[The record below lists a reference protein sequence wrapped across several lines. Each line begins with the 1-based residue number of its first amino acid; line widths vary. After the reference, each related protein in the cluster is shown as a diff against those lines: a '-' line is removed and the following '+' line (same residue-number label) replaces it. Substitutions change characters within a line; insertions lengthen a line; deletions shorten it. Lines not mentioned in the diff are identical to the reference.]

1 MSETELHPVRVL
13 AVVGPT
19 ASGKSALAEELG
31 VRLNGEIVSA
41 DSMQVYRAMDIG
53 TAKTPIDAR
62 RVPLWCVDIADPGEP
77 FSAALYQ
84 EAAREAI
91 ADIASRGKVPV
102 LAGGTGLYVR
112 AALDDMRFPKGE
124 QSGSLRA
131 RYEAIAATE
140 GSEALHRQLAQRDPE
155 SAAAIHPNNVR
166 RVVRALEMLDDGVR
180 YADRLAGFSAR
191 SSVYD
196 TSWIGLEVQREELY
210 RRVGERV
217 DRMLADGLLGEV
229 RALLDSGFRDAL
241 TASQAIG
248 YKELVGVVEGESP
261 LEEAAQ
267 AIKQATRRYAKR
279 QLTWFRA
286 DPRVHWI
293 DATHLTVEQAAD
305 AAIGA
310 LDWQD

>member
-1 MSETELHPVRVL
+1 
-13 AVVGPT
+13 
-19 ASGKSALAEELG
+19 
-31 VRLNGEIVSA
+31 
-41 DSMQVYRAMDIG
+41 MQVYRAMDIG

-124 QSGSLRA
+124 QSGSSRA
-131 RYEAIAATE
+131 RYERIAATE
-140 GSEALHRQLAQRDPE
+140 GGDALHRQLAQRDQE

-191 SSVYD
+191 SSVYE
-196 TSWIGLEVQREELY
+196 TWWIGLEVQREELY
-210 RRVGERV
+210 RRIGERV
-217 DRMLADGLLGEV
+217 DRMLADGLLAEV
-229 RALLDSGFRDAL
+229 RALLDAGLRDAL

-261 LEEAAQ
+261 LEDAAE